1 MDGSEAKVKTI
12 IRGGRVLSADNMQ
25 LVEADVLIENDRIA
39 TVGRL
44 ESTQVECTFIDAR
57 DRIVIPGLINSHTH
71 GHNNLTR
78 GSADNWTLEDLLNNG
93 PVLLAGRTVEEQ
105 YLSAAI
111 GAIEMLKTGCTS
123 AYDLFMALP
132 APTLDGCEAVVRAYA
147 DVGMRA
153 VLAPAVA
160 DVVFYRT
167 VPDLL
172 DLLPPELRATV
183 EAIEPAPTA
192 GLLRIAEE
200 HVRRWDGHAGGR
212 IRAAVS
218 PTIPGQAS
226 EELLLGFGRIAREY
240 GVGFHTH
247 LAESK
252 VQAIYAQRRWGTTI
266 AGHLGDLGLL
276 NDCFCG
282 AHSVWLTPEDIAT
295 MADAGAS
302 VAHNPASNLKL
313 GSGIAPV
320 REMLNAG
327 VNVGIGTDGS
337 MSSDN
342 QNLFEAMR
350 FAALIGSV
358 RFPHDTASWIGAADA
373 FTMATTG
380 GAKLLGMAGD
390 LGSIAPGQK
399 ADLALLRADS
409 VHLRPSSVPLHSLVY
424 VETGASVDTVIV
436 DGRVVVESGLVTT
449 VDEDSLRSQAQ
460 DAAER
465 IRTGNRNARLLSE
478 SLAPYLAAACS
489 ASVAELFPV
498 NRYAVAGGRII

>member
-1 MDGSEAKVKTI
+1 MKTI
-12 IRGGRVLSADNMQ
+12 VRGGRVLTDDGAH
-25 LVEADVLIENDRIA
+25 LVEAGVLIDDDRIEA
-39 TVGRL
+39 VGPL
-44 ESTQVECTFIDAR
+44 ESTQVDWTVIDAR
-57 DRIVIPGLINSHTH
+57 DRIIIPGLINSHTH
-71 GHNNLTR
+71 AHNNLTR

-93 PVLLAGRTVEEQ
+93 PALLAGRTVEEQ

-132 APTLDGCEAVVRAYA
+132 APTSDGCEAVVRAYA

-160 DVVFYRT
+160 DVVFYRA

-172 DLLPPELRATV
+172 DLLPPDLRATV
-183 EAIEPAPTA
+183 EAIEAAPTD
-192 GLLRIAEE
+192 GLLRLAEE

-252 VQAIYAQRRWGTTI
+252 VQGIYAQRRWGTTI
-266 AGHLGDLGLL
+266 AGHLGELGLL

-282 AHSVWLTPEDIAT
+282 AHSVWLTPEDIAAL
-295 MADAGAS
+295 ADAGAS

-320 REMLNAG
+320 REMLDAG
-327 VNVGIGTDGS
+327 LNVGIGTDGS

-358 RFPHDTASWIGAADA
+358 RFPHDTADWIGAADA

-380 GAKLLGMAGD
+380 GARLLGIADD
-390 LGSIAPGQK
+390 LGAIAPGQK
-399 ADLALLRADS
+399 ADLVLLRADS

-424 VETGASVDTVIV
+424 VETGASVDTVLV
-436 DGRVVVESGLVTT
+436 DGRVVVEDGRVTT
-449 VDEDSLRSQAQ
+449 VDEDRLRSQAQ
-460 DAAER
+460 QAAER
-465 IRTGNRNARLLSE
+465 IRGGNAGARLLAE
-478 SLAPYLAAACS
+478 QLNPYLAAACS
-489 ASVAELFPV
+489 AAVAEPFPV
-498 NRYAVAGGRII
+498 NRYAVVDGASI

>member
-1 MDGSEAKVKTI
+1 MKTIVRGGCVLSDDGS
-12 IRGGRVLSADNMQ
+12 Q
-25 LVEADVLIENDRIA
+25 LVEADVLIDGDRIEM
-39 TVGRL
+39 VGQL
-44 ESTQVECTFIDAR
+44 ESTHVDWTVIDAS
-57 DRIVIPGLINSHTH
+57 DRIIIPGLINSHTH
-71 GHNNLTR
+71 SHNNLTR

-93 PVLLAGRTVEEQ
+93 PALLAGRTIEEQ

-111 GAIEMLKTGCTS
+111 GAVEMLKTGCTS

-132 APTLDGCEAVVRAYA
+132 APTPDGCEAVVRAYA

-172 DLLPPELRATV
+172 DLLPPDLRATV
-183 EAIEPAPTA
+183 EAIESAPAD
-192 GLLRIAEE
+192 GLLRLAEE

-212 IRAAVS
+212 IRTAVS

-226 EELLLGFGRIAREY
+226 EDLLLGFGRIAREY

-266 AGHLGDLGLL
+266 AAHLSDLGLL

-282 AHSVWLTPEDIAT
+282 AHSVWLTPEDIVS

-320 REMLNAG
+320 REMLDAGLNA
-327 VNVGIGTDGS
+327 GIGTDGS

-358 RFPHDTASWIGAADA
+358 RFPHDTAGWIGAADA

-380 GAKLLGMAGD
+380 GARLLGMAD
-390 LGSIAPGQK
+390 NLGAIAPGYK
-399 ADLALLRADS
+399 ADLVLLRADS
-409 VHLRPSSVPLHSLVY
+409 IHLRPSSVPLHSLVY
-424 VETGASVDTVIV
+424 VETGASVDTVLV
-436 DGRVVVESGLVTT
+436 DGRVVVAGGQVTT
-449 VDEDSLRSQAQ
+449 VDEYHLRSEAQ
-460 DAAER
+460 DAADR
-465 IRTGNRNARLLSE
+465 IRAGNQDARLLSE

-489 ASVAELFPV
+489 AAVAERFPV
-498 NRYAVAGGRII
+498 NRYAVSGGEII

>member
-1 MDGSEAKVKTI
+1 MKSI
-12 IRGGRVLSADNMQ
+12 IRGGRILSDDGMQ
-25 LVEADVLIENDRIA
+25 LIGADILIEDDRIEE
-39 TVGRL
+39 VGRL
-44 ESTQVECTFIDAR
+44 ESTQVDWTVIDAHN
-57 DRIVIPGLINSHTH
+57 RIVIPGLINSHTH

-93 PVLLAGRTVEEQ
+93 PVLLAGRSIEEQ

-111 GAIEMLKTGCTS
+111 GAVEMLKTGCTS
-123 AYDLFMALP
+123 AYDLFMAIP
-132 APTLDGCEAVVRAYA
+132 APTPEGCEAVVRAYA

-172 DLLPPELRATV
+172 DLLPPDLRATV
-183 EAIEPAPTA
+183 EAIEAAPTE
-192 GLLRIAEE
+192 GLLRLAGE

-212 IRAAVS
+212 IRAAVA

-226 EELLLGFGRIAREY
+226 EDLLIGFGRIAREY

-252 VQAIYAQRRWGTTI
+252 VQAVYAQRRWGTTI
-266 AGHLGDLGLL
+266 AGHLDTLGLL
-276 NDCFCG
+276 SEHFCG
-282 AHSVWLTPEDIAT
+282 AHSVWLTPDDISTLAS
-295 MADAGAS
+295 AGAS

-320 REMLNAG
+320 RELLDAG
-327 VNVGIGTDGS
+327 LTVGIGTDGS

-358 RFPHDTASWIGAADA
+358 RYPHDTTNWIGAGDA
-373 FTMATTG
+373 WAMATTG
-380 GAKLLGMAGD
+380 GARLLGTAGD
-390 LGSIAPGQK
+390 LGAIAPGRK
-399 ADLALLRADS
+399 ADLVLLRADS
-409 VHLRPSSVPLHSLVY
+409 VHLRPSTVPLHSLVY
-424 VETGASVDTVIV
+424 VETGASVDTVVV
-436 DGRVVVESGLVTT
+436 DGRIVVENGRVTT
-449 VDEDSLRSQAQ
+449 VDEGHLRAQAQ
-460 DAAER
+460 EAAER
-465 IRTGNRNARLLSE
+465 IRAGNAAARLLAE
-478 SLAPYLAAACS
+478 RLTPYLAAACS
-489 ASVAELFPV
+489 AAVAEPFPV
-498 NRYAVAGGRII
+498 NRYAMTGGEII

>member
-1 MDGSEAKVKTI
+1 MSIV
-12 IRGGRVLSADNMQ
+12 IRGGRILNENGSE
-25 LVEADVLIENDRIA
+25 LVEADILIVDDRIEIVGTLPLAPEDA
-39 TVGRL
+39 TI
-44 ESTQVECTFIDAR
+44 IDAS
-57 DRIVIPGLINSHTH
+57 DRIIIPGLINAHTH
-71 GHNNLTR
+71 SHNNLTR

-93 PVLLAGRTVEEQ
+93 PALLAGRTVEEQ
-105 YLSAAI
+105 YISAAI
-111 GAIEMLKTGCTS
+111 GAIEMLKSGCTS
-123 AYDLFMALP
+123 AYDLFMGLP

-160 DVVFYRT
+160 DVVFYQT

-172 DLLPPELRATV
+172 GLLPPDLRATV
-183 EAIEPAPTA
+183 EAIEAAPTD
-192 GLLRIAEE
+192 GLIRLAEE

-212 IRAAVS
+212 IRAAVA

-266 AGHLGDLGLL
+266 AGHLGNLGLL
-276 NDCFCG
+276 NDGFCG
-282 AHSVWLTPEDIAT
+282 AHSVWLTPEDIAAL
-295 MADAGAS
+295 ADAGAS

-327 VNVGIGTDGS
+327 LNVGIGTDGS

-350 FAALIGSV
+350 FAALVGSV
-358 RFPHDTASWIGAADA
+358 RFPHDTANWIGAADA
-373 FTMATTG
+373 WAMATTG
-380 GAKLLGMAGD
+380 GAQLLGMADETGA
-390 LGSIAPGQK
+390 IIPGRK
-399 ADLALLRADS
+399 ADLVLLRAGS
-409 VHLRPSSVPLHSLVY
+409 VHLRPTSVPLHSLVY
-424 VETGASVDTVIV
+424 VETGASVETVLV
-436 DGRVVVESGLVTT
+436 DGRVVVDQGRVTT
-449 VDEDSLRSQAQ
+449 VDEARLRAEAQ
-460 DAAER
+460 DAADR
-465 IRTGNRNARLLSE
+465 IRAINADARLLAE
-478 SLAPYLAAACS
+478 QLHPYLAAACS
-489 ASVAELFPV
+489 AAVAQPFPV
-498 NRYAVAGGRII
+498 NRYA